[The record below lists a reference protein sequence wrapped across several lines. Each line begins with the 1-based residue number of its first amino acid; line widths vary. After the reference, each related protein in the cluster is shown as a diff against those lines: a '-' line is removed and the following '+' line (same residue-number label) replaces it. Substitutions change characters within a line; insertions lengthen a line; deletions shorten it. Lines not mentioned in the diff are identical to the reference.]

1 MLPKS
6 PPASG
11 AARETGIN
19 RRFPK
24 SLLGMVQRRRIAK
37 RYDARALNDSPILM
51 LPEGERRENGC
62 YVLRERL

>member
-1 MLPKS
+1 MISKS
-6 PPASG
+6 SYTP

-24 SLLGMVQRRRIAK
+24 SLLGMLQRRRIEK